1 MYLVCRTVPVVACLT
16 VCSCNCLFNGLT
28 VCLAICLWIELPVYL
43 MACLAFCLTACL
55 SIYLS
60 VLLSVC
66 LFNRLSICSNDRS
79 VGVPVSGYLFIC
91 LSISTACLFL
101 RSFLPRFSLL
111 QTTVLRPVGFFLL
124 GQHDRQKIG
133 GALSLVHELLHLFIH
148 LFLQFRRVF
157 LHLTDQVIN
166 NVVTRSSNDFDSC
179 GADFEK
185 CRPETARDTA

>member
-1 MYLVCRTVPVVACLT
+1 MVSPLVRASAIALPNHTNVSRLSYCSCGCLSVGRSVCGGNSLP

-66 LFNRLSICSNDRS
+66 LFNCLSICSNDRS

-91 LSISTACLFL
+91 LTISTACLFL
-101 RSFLPRFSLL
+101 HSFLPRLSLV

-124 GQHDRQKIG
+124 GQHDR
-133 GALSLVHELLHLFIH
+133 
-148 LFLQFRRVF
+148 
-157 LHLTDQVIN
+157 
-166 NVVTRSSNDFDSC
+166 
-179 GADFEK
+179 
-185 CRPETARDTA
+185 